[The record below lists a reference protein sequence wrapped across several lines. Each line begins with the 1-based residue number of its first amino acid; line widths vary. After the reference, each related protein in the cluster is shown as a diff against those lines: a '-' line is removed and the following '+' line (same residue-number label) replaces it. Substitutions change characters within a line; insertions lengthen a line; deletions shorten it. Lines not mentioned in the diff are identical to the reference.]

1 MRTALI
7 SRTASSTVRTPGR
20 PSSAASTA
28 ACGGR
33 MLVSWST
40 SRWEKTSA
48 GVPSVSTRPLRM
60 AMTRVAYSATS
71 AMSWEMMTTVRPR
84 AWW

>member
-1 MRTALI
+1 
-7 SRTASSTVRTPGR
+7 
-20 PSSAASTA
+20 
-28 ACGGR
+28 